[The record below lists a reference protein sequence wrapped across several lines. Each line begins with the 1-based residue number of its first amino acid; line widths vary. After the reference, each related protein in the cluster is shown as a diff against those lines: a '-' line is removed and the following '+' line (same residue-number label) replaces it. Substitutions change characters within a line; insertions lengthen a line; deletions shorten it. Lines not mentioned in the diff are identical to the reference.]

1 MAIPLVD
8 SAQQTRPAPGSRF
21 VRLSWMSEGTVESR
35 ALTRACYTPS
45 RFPKPSYQ
53 PRIGK
58 TRSDRAQRGAS
69 RQMEIRGQ
77 HRFSAPR
84 QRVWELL
91 LDPKILQQCL
101 PGAEELVEVGPEEYE
116 ARMKIGEKDEPNSYH
131 MAVEGKGPAG
141 QISGDA
147 KIDLAEDGEGT
158 LVNWVGNA
166 NVRGTLARVG
176 GRVMQPAAKMI
187 VGQFFTCLEEKV
199 G

>member
-1 MAIPLVD
+1 M
-8 SAQQTRPAPGSRF
+8 
-21 VRLSWMSEGTVESR
+21 
-35 ALTRACYTPS
+35 
-45 RFPKPSYQ
+45 
-53 PRIGK
+53 
-58 TRSDRAQRGAS
+58 
-69 RQMEIRGQ
+69 
-77 HRFSAPR
+77 
-84 QRVWELL
+84 
-91 LDPKILQQCL
+91 
-101 PGAEELVEVGPEEYE
+101 VEVGPEEYE
-116 ARMKIGEKDEPNSYH
+116 ARMKIGVAAIRGTYQGRVKIVEKDEPNSYR

-187 VGQFFTCLEEKV
+187 VGQFFNCLEQKV

>member
-1 MAIPLVD
+1 MLD
-8 SAQQTRPAPGSRF
+8 SDTVSGNDAPKQTDVVWARQTRSFA
-21 VRLSWMSEGTVESR
+21 
-35 ALTRACYTPS
+35 
-45 RFPKPSYQ
+45 
-53 PRIGK
+53 
-58 TRSDRAQRGAS
+58 
-69 RQMEIRGQ
+69 QMEISGQ

-84 QRVWELL
+84 ERVWELL

-101 PGAEELVEVGPEEYE
+101 PGAEDLVEVGPEEYE
-116 ARMKIGEKDEPNSYH
+116 ARMKIGVAAIRGTYQGRVKIVERDEPNSYR

-147 KIDLAEDGEGT
+147 KIDLAQDGDGT

-187 VGQFFTCLEEKV
+187 VGQFFSCLEKKV
-199 G
+199 T